1 LNRKR
6 LGMGRQLNTEPGTI
20 LELLAHSFSSFPE
33 KPALAIKRESGYEVE
48 TYGGLLEKYTRLG
61 AVLRE
66 QGVKKGD
73 RVAILCENSPEWAV
87 AYLGILACGGIAVG
101 IDTRLTR
108 GEMDNIVSHSEPRL
122 VLSSTRMAEHRLH
135 AKPILLDAEVLSIAG
150 KGAVGESVV
159 AVSPDDMAMLVYT
172 SGTTGAPKAVMLTHR
187 NITSN
192 VLAAYRALPA
202 GPRDRFL
209 SVLPLTHMFELVGG
223 LLGPLYCG
231 ATVTYLESVNTAAIK
246 TAMKET
252 RMTVMLSV
260 PLLFKLIYKRIV
272 ARIEDSIQP
281 VPLIFAFN
289 MKMARASRN
298 LRIGRLIF
306 RRVRREFGG
315 RLRYFISGAAPLTN
329 EVEAAFQSMGMPIYQ
344 GYGLTEAS
352 PIVSVNTSGSRRIG
366 SVGRPIPGTSVRIS
380 QDGEILV
387 RGPGVMAGYYKDPD
401 ATSSVL
407 VADEL
412 HTGDI
417 GFLDRDGFLFITG
430 RKKTMIVT
438 AAGKNVYPEEVELV
452 LGRSP
457 YVREICVVGRKE
469 KDGETPFAFIIPD
482 YDYFGFVGARRDDAS
497 VRQVLRAEVKRLSL
511 ELAEHERVSDFAVFK
526 GEFPKTTTRKVKRH
540 ELARMVGDRSTPG
553 EVSESLDDLARE
565 LRSLAAGIADVPEES
580 VALGSDLYMDLGV
593 DSLLKVELLTAVE
606 SRCGIRIPDEASYRI
621 STFEELVELV
631 RTAEQVE
638 SSQHLAATDAEES
651 YEFLKERT
659 AARTLAKRFFSLSFR
674 LFSKWYFDLETCGAH
689 NVSGLRSFVIT
700 PNHNSLLDVPIVLS
714 SLPCSVAE
722 NVFSPAA
729 KDYFFD
735 RHPLRRWFIE
745 LVFDAFPFDRH
756 GNFTEG
762 LKKCKRTIEEGRALI
777 LFPEGTRS
785 VSGEIQPFKIGLGA
799 LALDLGIPIVPTYIK
814 GIHEAFGKGM
824 LFPRPRKIEVRF
836 GEPILTERYVES
848 KSRKKSYDIY
858 GEIAEDVKQA
868 MLRLM

>member
-1 LNRKR
+1 LDSKR
-6 LGMGRQLNTEPGTI
+6 LGTGPQLNTEPGTI
-20 LELLAHSFSSFPE
+20 LELLAHSFSSYPE
-33 KPALAIKRESGYEVE
+33 KPALAIRREGAYEVE
-48 TYGGLLEKYTRLG
+48 TYGGLLQKYTRLG

-66 QGVKKGD
+66 QGMKKGD
-73 RVAILCENSPEWAV
+73 RAAILCENGPEWAV
-87 AYLGILACGGIAVG
+87 AYLGTLACGGIVVG

-108 GEMDNIVSHSEPRL
+108 SEMENIVSHSEPKL
-122 VLSSTRMAEHRLH
+122 VLSSTGMAQYRLH
-135 AKPILLDAEVLSIAG
+135 EKTILLQAEELRAG
-150 KGAVGESVV
+150 RAGAIRESDV
-159 AVSPDDMAMLVYT
+159 AVSPEDVAMLVYT

-192 VLAAYRALPA
+192 VLAAYEALPA

-231 ATVTYLESVNTAAIK
+231 AAVTYLESINTAAIK
-246 TAMKET
+246 AAMKET

-260 PLLFKLIYKRIV
+260 PLLFKLFYKKIV

-281 VPLIFAFN
+281 VPLMFAFN

-306 RRVRREFGG
+306 RRVRKEFGG
-315 RLRYFISGAAPLTN
+315 RLRYFISGAAPLTS

-352 PIVSVNTSGSRRIG
+352 PIVSVNTPGSRRIG

-380 QDGEILV
+380 QDGEIVV

-407 VADEL
+407 TAGEL

-438 AAGKNVYPEEVELV
+438 AAGKNVFPEEVELV
-452 LGRSP
+452 LGRSS
-457 YVREICVVGRKE
+457 YVREICVVGRKDKE
-469 KDGETPFAFIIPD
+469 GETPFAFIIPD
-482 YDYFGFVGARRDDAS
+482 YDYFGFTGAPRDDAN
-497 VRQVLRAEVKRLSL
+497 VRKVLRSEVKRLSSD
-511 ELAEHERVSDFAVFK
+511 LAEHERVSDFAVFK
-526 GEFPKTTTRKVKRH
+526 GEFPKTTTRKIKRH
-540 ELARMVGDRSTPG
+540 ELARMVGDRSTPI

-565 LRSLAAGIADVPEES
+565 LRSLIAGIADVPEES
-580 VALGSDLYMDLGV
+580 VALGSDLYMDLGI

-631 RTAEQVE
+631 RTAEQLE
-638 SSQHLAATDAEES
+638 SSQHLATSDAEES

-659 AARTLAKRFFSLSFR
+659 AARKLAKRFFSLFFR
-674 LFSKWYFDLETCGAH
+674 LFSKWYFDLETSGAH
-689 NVSGLRSFVIT
+689 NVIGLRSFVIT

-756 GNFTEG
+756 GNFIEG
-762 LKKCKRTIEEGRALI
+762 LRKCKRTIEEGRSLI

-814 GIHEAFGKGM
+814 GIHGAFGKGM

-836 GEPILTERYVES
+836 GRPILMERYVES

-858 GEIAEDVKQA
+858 SEIAEDVKQA

>member
-1 LNRKR
+1 MNGKR
-6 LGMGRQLNTEPGTI
+6 LGMGRQLNTEPATI
-20 LELLAHSFSSFPE
+20 IELLARSFSSFPE
-33 KPALAIKRESGYEVE
+33 KPALTVKREGVYEVE
-48 TYGGLLEKYTRLG
+48 TYGGLLERYTRLV

-73 RVAILCENSPEWAV
+73 RVAILCENGPEWAV
-87 AYLGILACGGIAVG
+87 AYLGILACGGIVVG

-108 GEMDNIVSHSEPRL
+108 GEMENIVSHSEPRL
-122 VLSSTRMAEHRLH
+122 VLSSTRMAEYRLH
-135 AKPILLDAEVLSIAG
+135 EKTILLDADVLSVAG
-150 KGAVGESVV
+150 KGAADGTEV

-187 NITSN
+187 NVTYN

-231 ATVTYLESVNTAAIK
+231 ATVTYLESVNTAAIQA
-246 TAMKET
+246 AMKET

-260 PLLFKLIYKRIV
+260 PLLFKLIYKKIA

-306 RRVRREFGG
+306 RRVRKEFGG

-329 EVEAAFQSMGMPIYQ
+329 EVEAAFQSMGLPIYQ

-352 PIVSVNTSGSRRIG
+352 PIVSVNTPGGRRIG

-380 QDGEILV
+380 QDGEIIV

-401 ATSSVL
+401 ATASVL
-407 VADEL
+407 VEGEL
-412 HTGDI
+412 RTGDI

-430 RKKTMIVT
+430 RKKTVIVT
-438 AAGKNVYPEEVELV
+438 AAGKNVYPEELELV

-457 YVREICVVGRKE
+457 YVREICVVGRRE
-469 KDGETPFAFIIPD
+469 REGETPFAFIIPD
-482 YDYFGFVGARRDDAS
+482 YDYFGLTGAPRDDAN
-497 VRQVLRAEVKRLSL
+497 VRKILRDEVKRLSS
-511 ELAEHERVSDFAVFK
+511 ELAEHERVSDFTIFK
-526 GEFPKTTTRKVKRH
+526 GEFPKTTTRKIKRH
-540 ELARMVGDRSTPG
+540 ELAGMVGERSAPT
-553 EVSESLDDLARE
+553 EIAESVDDLARE
-565 LRSLAAGIADVPEES
+565 LRSLIAGIADVPPES
-580 VALGSDLYMDLGV
+580 VTLDSDLYMDLGI
-593 DSLLKVELLTAVE
+593 DSLLKVELLTAIE
-606 SRCGIRIPDEASYRI
+606 SSSGIRIPDEASYRI
-621 STFEELVELV
+621 STFAELVELV
-631 RTAEQVE
+631 RASEQLR
-638 SSQHLAATDAEES
+638 SSQHLVASDAEES

-659 AARTLAKRFFSLSFR
+659 PARRLTKRFFSLLFR
-674 LFSKWYFDLETCGAH
+674 LYSRWYFGLETSGVK
-689 NVSGLRSFVIT
+689 NVMGLESFVIT

-714 SLPCSVAE
+714 SLPRSIAE

-735 RHPLRRWFIE
+735 RHPVRRWFIT

-756 GNFTEG
+756 GNFMDG
-762 LKKCKRTIEEGRALI
+762 LKKCRRTIEEGRSLI

-785 VSGEIQPFKIGLGA
+785 VSGDIQPFKMGLGA
-799 LALDLGIPIVPTYIK
+799 LALDLGIPIVPTYVK

-824 LFPRPRKIEVRF
+824 LLPRPRKIEVRF
-836 GEPILTERYVES
+836 GEPILTERYIES
-848 KSRKKSYDIY
+848 KSGKKSYDIY